1 MSEPMPNRNKPPC
14 KGCEQRE
21 RGCHD
26 RCQLP
31 AYLSWKAE
39 NEKIKKNKDAYYG
52 SIWIQKELDKSL
64 YRKHK
69 RYR

>member
-14 KGCEQRE
+14 KGCELRE

-31 AYLSWKAE
+31 AYLAWKAE

>member
-1 MSEPMPNRNKPPC
+1 MFI
-14 KGCEQRE
+14 
-21 RGCHD
+21 
-26 RCQLP
+26 P
-31 AYLSWKAE
+31 AVILMIVEAIAVVFLVWAWKAE